1 MGAPLLVGT
10 LTFLGKVWLGLHDSN
25 ARCRAPKFKMS
36 WCDQR
41 SAKTVSEQMVAV
53 LNESQ
58 LKNDGMGM
66 GWD

>member
-1 MGAPLLVGT
+1 
-10 LTFLGKVWLGLHDSN
+10 
-25 ARCRAPKFKMS
+25 MS